1 MNNIEVDA
9 REVNEALAGLRN
21 SNIKSA
27 YRAAIKR
34 ALNKVKKE
42 TVKNLRLKHKS
53 KDMSKGVKV
62 TVKKSGD
69 EGKVH
74 IMGDYRLKWFEK
86 GTKKRKTKKGYNRGK
101 IEEER
106 FFDKART
113 AKESEVF
120 DGLESDIKKEILKR
134 WERKK

>member
-9 REVNEALAGLRN
+9 REVNAALAGLRN
-21 SNIKSA
+21 SNIKSS

-62 TVKKSGD
+62 TVKKFGD

-120 DGLESDIKKEILKR
+120 DGLENDIKKEILKR

>member
-9 REVNEALAGLRN
+9 REVNAALAGLRN
-21 SNIKSA
+21 SNIKSS

-62 TVKKSGD
+62 TVKKSG
-69 EGKVH
+69 
-74 IMGDYRLKWFEK
+74 EK

-120 DGLESDIKKEILKR
+120 DGLENDIKKEILKR

>member
-9 REVNEALAGLRN
+9 REVNAALAGLRN
-21 SNIKSA
+21 SNIKSS

-120 DGLESDIKKEILKR
+120 DGLETDIKKEILKR